1 MKPLAPCLAL
11 LLSAAFGLPAQAQ
24 SMKPGLWEINNK
36 AQSGDGKLE
45 QAMASLEQQ
54 LAALGPEQRK
64 MMEEMMAKQGVSL
77 GSGASGVTVK
87 MCMSKEMAAQSEL
100 PIQTQGDCTTT
111 RKKSSATTMALS
123 FVCTNPPS
131 RGEGVAT
138 FTSDTAY
145 TMAMKVSANM
155 AGKEEN
161 MSLDARGKWLGTD
174 CGAIKPFVAP
184 KAK

>member
-1 MKPLAPCLAL
+1 MKPFIPCLAL
-11 LLSAAFGLPAQAQ
+11 LFSAALALPAQAQ

-36 AQSGDGKLE
+36 ARSGDGKLE
-45 QAMASLEQQ
+45 QAMAKLEQQ

-64 MMEEMMAKQGVSL
+64 MMEEMMAKQGVTL

-87 MCMSKEMAAQSEL
+87 MCMTREMAAQSEL
-100 PIQTQGDCTTT
+100 PIQTQGDCTAT
-111 RKKSSATTMALS
+111 RNKTSATTIAIS

-145 TMAMKVSANM
+145 TMAMKVAANM
-155 AGKEEN
+155 SGKEET
-161 MSLDARGKWLGTD
+161 MSLDARGNWLGAD
-174 CGAIKPFVAP
+174 CGAIKPLAAP

>member
-1 MKPLAPCLAL
+1 MKPNVPCLAL
-11 LLSAAFGLPAQAQ
+11 LLSAALALPAQAQ
-24 SMKPGLWEINNK
+24 SIKAGLWEITNK

-45 QAMASLEQQ
+45 QAMANLEQQ
-54 LAALGPEQRK
+54 MAALGPEQRK

-77 GSGASGVTVK
+77 GKGTGGVSVK
-87 MCMSKEMAAQSEL
+87 MCMTKEMAAQSEL
-100 PIQTQGDCTTT
+100 PMQTQGDCTTT
-111 RKKSSATTMALS
+111 RKKTSATTMALS

-138 FTSDTAY
+138 FISDTAY

-155 AGKEEN
+155 AGKDET
-161 MSLDARGKWLGTD
+161 MSLNARGNWLSAD
-174 CGAIKPFVAP
+174 CGAIKPLVAP